1 MSASSK
7 RPTTGPL
14 EDTWGSIPLAIADI
28 CFEPVLLLSPVHE
41 RSSETASDF
50 TIDYANAPAAE
61 LLNASQELH
70 GLRISDVFDSVESQG
85 TVQRLALAF
94 ESARVQELALVAS
107 GDSSGQEL
115 TLRCQRSGGYLVA
128 ALRAQTEASL
138 EPHREMPSF
147 YRVDESK
154 AQTTQVLARRYLEE
168 RDRAEAANR
177 AKSAFLA
184 SISHELRTPLNAVLG
199 FAEIIRDEM
208 LGPVSNRRYIE
219 YAADIYR
226 SGGDLLELVKGIVD
240 MSKIEAGQW
249 KLVPAA
255 VDIVPLI
262 EECVLEVSERA
273 ASAEVMLA
281 KQIGSL
287 PTAWIDKR
295 AFKQI
300 ILNLLSNGIK
310 FTPPGG
316 VVTIQARAEADSVT
330 VTVRDTGVGIERLGV
345 AGSGDWKPCARKRDD
360 RPKSSGFGLALSRS
374 LVDIHGGHLELESEV
389 GAGTTVTFSLPRHPR
404 NPRVESWAG
413 TGHLGTEPKQDPQ
426 SDNTA
431 ASPIPPLHDRSPNSP
446 V

>member
-1 MSASSK
+1 MNASSK
-7 RPTTGPL
+7 QPSTSPD
-14 EDTWGSIPLAIADI
+14 EDAWDSASLAIADI
-28 CFEPVLLLSPVHE
+28 SFDPVLLLLPVYE
-41 RSSETASDF
+41 RSKEAVRDF
-50 TIDYANAPAAE
+50 TIDYANAAAME
-61 LLNASQELH
+61 ILNAGQELH
-70 GLRISDVFDSVESQG
+70 GLHLGEVFDDVETRG
-85 TVQRLALAF
+85 TLQRLALAF
-94 ESARVQELALVAS
+94 ESARVHELDMVTARGNTRQEVILRCRRRGGHLVA
-107 GDSSGQEL
+107 
-115 TLRCQRSGGYLVA
+115 TLRSEIRTAPEPRLEMPNFERVGEA
-128 ALRAQTEASL
+128 KAQATEA
-138 EPHREMPSF
+138 
-147 YRVDESK
+147 
-154 AQTTQVLARRYLEE
+154 LARRYLEE

-219 YAADIYR
+219 YAEDIYR
-226 SGGDLLELVKGIVD
+226 SGGDLLELIKGIVD

-249 KLVPAA
+249 KLAPAA

-295 AFKQI
+295 ALKQI

-316 VVTIQARAEADSVT
+316 VVTIQARAEADWLT

-345 AGSGDWKPCARKRDD
+345 PGSSGWRPCARRRDD

-389 GAGTTVTFSLPRHPR
+389 GSGTTVTFSLPRHPR
-404 NPRVESWAG
+404 NPRLESWAVQG
-413 TGHLGTEPKQDPQ
+413 LSADELGQDAQPGGP
-426 SDNTA
+426 S
-431 ASPIPPLHDRSPNSP
+431 ASSSPPLHDPPPNPS